1 MISLFW
7 APADSMNSVQ
17 EMRFEFPSNL
27 IGHGKSTMVV
37 VVVVVFLKKKKNRL
51 TIAHVQMSLI
61 SFAFLF
67 RGCQKGNSR
76 GQVMGSW
83 RRLHAG

>member
-37 VVVVVFLKKKKNRL
+37 VVVVFFFKKKKKKP
-51 TIAHVQMSLI
+51 AHDSPRADVSY
-61 SFAFLF
+61 FLCF
-67 RGCQKGNSR
+67 PFPRVPERK
-76 GQVMGSW
+76 
-83 RRLHAG
+83 